1 MVETTDLLFE
11 LGTEELP
18 PTALAHL
25 SAALTAEFQNGLNDA
40 KLVFSEI
47 HSFATPRRL
56 GLLVKDCAL
65 QQPDQEIDK
74 RGPAVQAA
82 FDQQGNPTRAAQ
94 GFASSCGVSVDELGR
109 LQTDKGEWLNYQ
121 FTEKGKSAVEL
132 LPAISQT
139 ALDKLP
145 IPKRMHWGN
154 SDAMFVRPVHWL
166 LFLLG
171 DEVVPCTILD
181 AESSNLTYGHRFHH
195 PQAIKIIH
203 PAEYE
208 ERLRTEGKVIA
219 DFSARRTSI
228 IEQIETAA
236 KTINGHVPIDE
247 ALLDEVTALV
257 EWPAVIVGNFE
268 EEYLQVPHE
277 ALILTMKKNQKYFPV
292 FDSEERLKNN
302 FITISNIDSKNPD
315 TIRDGNERVIR
326 PRLSDAKFFWEQD
339 AKLTLEN
346 RLDHLKEIVFQKQLG
361 SIYAKSARVSALASH
376 IASLIEGDTQLAERA
391 GLLSR
396 CDLVTE
402 MVFEFADMQ
411 GIMGRYQATRDGENP
426 EIAQAMDE
434 IYMPRFSGDVLPQ
447 TKTGIAIAL
456 ADRFDTL
463 TGIFGIGLKPSGT
476 KDPFALRRASLGI
489 IRILREHSL
498 TLNIQDLIKQ
508 SSKLHGKNIS
518 NTDVIDE
525 VSAYINDRLRGMLID
540 EGTSSAMV
548 KAVGMVNPATL
559 TDFENRI
566 EAVTAFSELAE
577 ADNLAA
583 ANKRI
588 HNILKKTSDKVPDT
602 TDKTLFDSEEENS
615 LLAKVEQ
622 KEAELKPLIATADY
636 KAILVSLADL
646 KDPIDGFFDHVMVMT
661 DDEQVRLNRLSL
673 LQRVYQLFIKV
684 ADVSVLQDS

>member
-339 AKLTLEN
+339 AKPTLEN

-518 NTDVIDE
+518 DTDVID
-525 VSAYINDRLRGMLID
+525 
-540 EGTSSAMV
+540 
-548 KAVGMVNPATL
+548 
-559 TDFENRI
+559 
-566 EAVTAFSELAE
+566 
-577 ADNLAA
+577 
-583 ANKRI
+583 
-588 HNILKKTSDKVPDT
+588 
-602 TDKTLFDSEEENS
+602 
-615 LLAKVEQ
+615 
-622 KEAELKPLIATADY
+622 
-636 KAILVSLADL
+636 
-646 KDPIDGFFDHVMVMT
+646 
-661 DDEQVRLNRLSL
+661 
-673 LQRVYQLFIKV
+673 
-684 ADVSVLQDS
+684 